1 MKKKELIVKITSVV
15 VLVALALVS
24 FGVLAGPAS
33 DAETYRHTIEAIDEK
48 KATVMGFTAVAAT
61 ASTALAAI
69 PGDASTPIAN
79 QIMEISEYLFIV
91 VCFLVLEKSLLTVM
105 GYLAFK
111 VLIPAGCLL
120 LAVFMVMRRPGF
132 LTWGLKLV
140 VFAIVLALII
150 PFSVH
155 ISDMIYDA
163 NQLVVEELTQ
173 EFETVE
179 ETQPEETVP
188 EETEGEDASFA
199 DKIKDALGDAVDKV
213 KDTAQNVTDKVQ
225 ATVTNTTEGAKE
237 LLNKFIDAIALFI
250 ITYCA
255 IPVIVMFVLLWMVKF
270 LFAVAIPMPNVE
282 HVKKLK
288 QKFKKNDQEL
298 IQV

>member
-1 MKKKELIVKITSVV
+1 M
-15 VLVALALVS
+15 VL
-24 FGVLAGPAS
+24 
-33 DAETYRHTIEAIDEK
+33 
-48 KATVMGFTAVAAT
+48 
-61 ASTALAAI
+61 
-69 PGDASTPIAN
+69 
-79 QIMEISEYLFIV
+79 
-91 VCFLVLEKSLLTVM
+91 
-105 GYLAFK
+105 
-111 VLIPAGCLL
+111 
-120 LAVFMVMRRPGF
+120 RRPAF

-173 EFETVE
+173 EFESVE

-188 EETEGEDASFA
+188 EETEAEDASFA

-213 KDTAQNVTDKVQ
+213 KDTAQNVTEKVES
-225 ATVTNTTEGAKE
+225 AVTNTTEGAKE

-255 IPVIVMFVLLWMVKF
+255 IPVVVVFVLLWLVKF

-282 HVKKLK
+282 HVKRLK
-288 QKFKKNDQEL
+288 QKSRKDEQEL

>member
-33 DAETYRHTIEAIDEK
+33 DAQTYSHTIEAIDEK

-120 LAVFMVMRRPGF
+120 LALFMVLRRPAF

-188 EETEGEDASFA
+188 EETVEEDASLA

-225 ATVTNTTEGAKE
+225 SAVTNTTEGAKE

-255 IPVIVMFVLLWMVKF
+255 IPVIVVFVLLWLVKF

-288 QKFKKNDQEL
+288 QKFRKNDQEL